1 MYIADTYWDHWI
13 GDTDDSLTLVEYLA
27 GKQKERI
34 PFGEL
39 FSEIGLDRL
48 NGDFRQHEEPLAV
61 AWTQGEQEEMEAE
74 FHYAILVIADLAALL
89 LECRVSGSVN
99 LNELAGQSLET
110 DVPKLSVTATPEEHK
125 LLNEAL
131 KDFVSDPMAYDLSEM
146 ESEEDMLKLAGVCEA
161 LRKEL
166 YG

>member
-1 MYIADTYWDHWI
+1 MYISDTYWDHWI

-27 GKQKERI
+27 GKQKGHI
-34 PFGEL
+34 SFGEL

-61 AWTQGEQEEMEAE
+61 AW
-74 FHYAILVIADLAALL
+74 
-89 LECRVSGSVN
+89 
-99 LNELAGQSLET
+99 
-110 DVPKLSVTATPEEHK
+110 TPEEHK

-146 ESEEDMLKLAGVCEA
+146 ESEEDMLELAGVCEA